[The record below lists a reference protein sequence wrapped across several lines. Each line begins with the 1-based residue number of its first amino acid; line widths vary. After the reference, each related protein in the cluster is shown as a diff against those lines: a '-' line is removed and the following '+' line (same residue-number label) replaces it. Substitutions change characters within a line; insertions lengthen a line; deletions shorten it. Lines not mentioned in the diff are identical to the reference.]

1 MTIREVIAKIRRTG
15 SSRGFGIQSPS
26 DYSFVCDIVNC
37 HYPYY
42 AYSDL
47 RQATTGISKKERKK
61 AELLFRIAN
70 FLQPDT
76 TINLGMEQW
85 YETYISRACKK
96 TRIYNSNE
104 ICCQNENKQAKDARH
119 CLMLISCKLPY
130 DEQIYGRYM
139 TDGTILIADGINTDN
154 KARQQWEAIAKSS
167 HSTLVFDLYDIGIVI
182 ADTKRSKTTYKIN
195 Y

>member
-1 MTIREVIAKIRRTG
+1 MTIREAIARIRRVG

-26 DYSFVCDIVNC
+26 DYSFVCNIVNC
-37 HYPYY
+37 RYPYY

-47 RQATTGISKKERKK
+47 KQVITGISGRERKK

-85 YETYISRACKK
+85 YETYISKACQK

-104 ICCQNENKQAKDARH
+104 TGSHNGGRQATDVSR
-119 CLMLISCKLPY
+119 CLMLISCQLTY
-130 DEQIYGRYM
+130 NEQIYGRYM
-139 TDGTILIADGINTDN
+139 TDGTILIADGINSSDN
-154 KARQQWEAIAKSS
+154 ARRQWERIANDER
-167 HSTLVFDLYDIGIVI
+167 STLVFDLYDIGIVI
-182 ADTKRSKTTYKIN
+182 ADTKRSKATYKIN